1 MPWKCHPIRSDCC
14 AKSGGCS
21 PPAAGCLSWCPIGA
35 ASGRAWIRRRSA
47 TAGPIRGR
55 KSCSCCAKPGS
66 RRPAGTKRFTCRRSR
81 AAGSCAPPWR
91 GSVPAPRWPRRS
103 PASTSWKRPN
113 RSIAPSR
120 RHGARS
126 GAWCRRSSRCWRR
139 RPARRRCAERGRP
152 WPWSCARIANVATV
166 ICRPRRRWRASA
178 RLNARSAP
186 TASTTCC
193 STSARTAAAVLSRG
207 RSARRPNG
215 APDYPSPSGRLRP
228 SACRCPT
235 ATTTSR
241 RTRSAS
247 GIFRPRSADAMRK
260 FLKPAIGALA
270 LLGLAIVAADHSVWS
285 QTGRTIR
292 IVLGVPPGGSI
303 DFLAR
308 LLADQIS
315 STTGQTMIVES
326 KPGAGGIIAAET
338 VARAAPDGNTLL
350 INNNGTLIS
359 AILRKVNYDPI
370 ASFEPIC
377 YLVTTP
383 QIIVV
388 NSASP
393 YRTLAELLD
402 AARQKPG
409 ELSIASVGPNT
420 TQHIG
425 IERLK
430 RVAGANLTYVPYPGG
445 ATTINALLGEHI
457 TAAVLNWSE
466 IGEHIVAGKAR
477 ALATM
482 APQRIEPQP
491 DLPTVAESGYRDFET
506 DVWFGVVA
514 PAKTPK
520 ETVAQLID
528 WFRTAVTAPQVKA
541 KLVAQALYPN
551 PKCGAE
557 FDAHLRRQAASLT
570 QLIHD
575 LDFKA
580 E

>member
-1 MPWKCHPIRSDCC
+1 
-14 AKSGGCS
+14 
-21 PPAAGCLSWCPIGA
+21 
-35 ASGRAWIRRRSA
+35 
-47 TAGPIRGR
+47 
-55 KSCSCCAKPGS
+55 
-66 RRPAGTKRFTCRRSR
+66 
-81 AAGSCAPPWR
+81 
-91 GSVPAPRWPRRS
+91 
-103 PASTSWKRPN
+103 
-113 RSIAPSR
+113 
-120 RHGARS
+120 
-126 GAWCRRSSRCWRR
+126 
-139 RPARRRCAERGRP
+139 
-152 WPWSCARIANVATV
+152 
-166 ICRPRRRWRASA
+166 
-178 RLNARSAP
+178 
-186 TASTTCC
+186 
-193 STSARTAAAVLSRG
+193 
-207 RSARRPNG
+207 
-215 APDYPSPSGRLRP
+215 
-228 SACRCPT
+228 
-235 ATTTSR
+235 
-241 RTRSAS
+241 
-247 GIFRPRSADAMRK
+247 MRK
-260 FLKPAIGALA
+260 FLKSTIGALA
-270 LLGLAIVAADHSVWS
+270 LLALASAAPDRGAWS

-308 LLADQIS
+308 LLADQIF

-393 YRTLAELLD
+393 YRTLAQLLD
-402 AARQKPG
+402 AARLKPG

-430 RVAGANLTYVPYPGG
+430 RLAGANLTYVPYPGG
-445 ATTINALLGEHI
+445 ATTINALLGEHV

-482 APQRIEPQP
+482 APQRIEPLP

-528 WFRTAVTAPQVKA
+528 WFRAAVAAPQVKA

-551 PKCGAE
+551 PKCGAD
-557 FDAHLRRQAASLT
+557 FDAHLRRQAETFT